1 MKIKTDELMSRLRA
15 ESIWA
20 EIQRMDEEKVSV
32 EELKD
37 AMFKHE
43 EEIVRYVTQTLG
55 DYQRKA

>member
-1 MKIKTDELMSRLRA
+1 MSRLRA